1 MVEIIITG
9 DDGGEL
15 LELGRRFHD
24 SAPSQL
30 LVDGLVCEFVRFKE
44 PGVALYRRV
53 VNPAGS
59 PANALQSARR
69 EEKQSRLVAQVVRIA
84 DGAPVGV
91 LDLETV
97 QLTTGD
103 PALLAVWQRFREE
116 GVRCGSERSEF
127 RPLSRAT
134 LSDALLAIRSEG
146 FEWRC
151 DVSLGPPSIWA
162 VNVLRGGPFE

>member
-1 MVEIIITG
+1 MVEIIVTG
-9 DDGGEL
+9 DDGAEL

-44 PGVALYRRV
+44 PGVALYRRLDR
-53 VNPAGS
+53 AGS
-59 PANALQSARR
+59 PTNALQSARR

-97 QLTTGD
+97 QLTTAD

-116 GVRCGSERSEF
+116 GVRCGSDRNDI

>member
-1 MVEIIITG
+1 MVEIIVTG
-9 DDGGEL
+9 ADGAEL

-53 VNPAGS
+53 EGAAS
-59 PANALQSARR
+59 AANVSQSARR
-69 EEKQSRLVAQVVRIA
+69 EEKQSRLVAQVLRIA

-97 QLTTGD
+97 QLTTAD
-103 PALLAVWQRFREE
+103 PALSAVWQRFREE
-116 GVRCGSERSEF
+116 GVRCGTDGSEV

-146 FEWRC
+146 FDWRC

>member
-53 VNPAGS
+53 DRAGS
-59 PANALQSARR
+59 PGNALQSARR

-97 QLTTGD
+97 QLTTAD
-103 PALLAVWQRFREE
+103 PALSAIWQRFREE
-116 GVRCGSERSEF
+116 GVRCGSDQTEL

-134 LSDALLAIRSEG
+134 LSDAL
-146 FEWRC
+146 
-151 DVSLGPPSIWA
+151 
-162 VNVLRGGPFE
+162 